1 MIVIKL
7 KIIFSLS
14 YKKMNSSKGEE
25 QQKKNEKVSFA
36 RVMTNSTFIQKIK
49 LSIDKE

>member
-25 QQKKNEKVSFA
+25 QQKNGKSQFCKSDDQLNFYTKDQV
-36 RVMTNSTFIQKIK
+36 KH
-49 LSIDKE
+49 